1 MGVAVLDIGN
11 TNLKIYHIAKNKITG
26 REIISWKTFDVS
38 SFIPRLENAKKVI
51 MTSVVPEKKNIL
63 KQLMIDAKIEV
74 QIVGEDI
81 SPDIIIK
88 IENPETLGS
97 DRMVGAYE
105 GYSMVQGAAIV
116 IDLGTALTVDF
127 ISANKEFMGGVIAP
141 GLRACANSLVTN
153 APLLAG
159 YQLSGEVS
167 LPGKNTGQAIRSG
180 LVYLISGGIEKVV
193 NELKKLDSSAKII
206 ATGGDFERIK
216 DYLSFEAIF
225 EPDLLANGM
234 IRLLKLKA

>member
-1 MGVAVLDIGN
+1 MVVAILDIGN
-11 TNLKIYHIAKNKITG
+11 TNLKIYHILKNKITG
-26 REIISWKTFDVS
+26 REIISWKNFDVN

-81 SPDIIIK
+81 HPDITIK
-88 IENPETLGS
+88 IEKPETLGN
-97 DRMVGAYE
+97 DRLIGAYE
-105 GYSMVQGAAIV
+105 GYAMVQGAAIV
-116 IDLGTALTVDF
+116 IDLGTALTIDF
-127 ISANKEFMGGVIAP
+127 VSSKNEFLGGIIAP
-141 GLRACANSLVTN
+141 GLRACAQSLETT

-159 YQLSGEVS
+159 YQLFGEVS

-193 NELKKLDSSAKII
+193 NEFKKLDPTAKII

-234 IRLLKLKA
+234 IRLLKIKT

>member
-1 MGVAVLDIGN
+1 MAIAILDIGN
-11 TNLKIYHIAKNKITG
+11 TNLKIYHITKNKITG

-38 SFIPRLENAKKVI
+38 TFIPRLENVKKVV
-51 MTSVVPEKKNIL
+51 MTSVVPDKKNIL
-63 KQLMIDAKIEV
+63 KQLMVDAKIEV

-81 SPDIIIK
+81 HPDITIK
-88 IENPETLGS
+88 IENPETLGN
-97 DRMVGAYE
+97 DRLIGAYE
-105 GYSMVQGAAIV
+105 GFSMVQGAAIV
-116 IDLGTALTVDF
+116 IDLGTALTIDF
-127 ISANKEFMGGVIAP
+127 ISANKEFLGGIIAP
-141 GLRACANSLVTN
+141 GLRACANSLEVN

-159 YQLSGEVS
+159 YQLFGEIK

-193 NELKKLDSSAKII
+193 NELKKLDPSAKII

-216 DYLSFEAIF
+216 DYLAFEAIF

-234 IRLLKLKA
+234 IRLLKIKV